1 MMGMKTTDELF
12 ELKNHRI
19 LMTGGAGHIA
29 RRVAIALAERGAD
42 LILVDRTAIGLEEA
56 VRGIHSALQDSPN
69 IDVQVAD
76 LESPRDV
83 EGLIDTMKGSYDSL
97 HGLINAAAF
106 VGTDK
111 IQGWGVPFL
120 EQSIDTWRRC
130 LEVNLTAPFSLIQG
144 LYPLLNRSEAPS
156 IVNISSIYGQVGPDM
171 SLYEGTSM
179 GNPAAYAVS
188 KAGLAQLTRWLCT
201 SLPSHFRVNTVTP
214 GGIERGQPPE
224 FMTRYVSN
232 TSLKRMA
239 TEEDLVGV
247 ILLLVSAAGAYI
259 TGQDIAVDG
268 GWTAK

>member
-1 MMGMKTTDELF
+1 MKCNQQLF
-12 ELKNHRI
+12 DLSGHRVLI
-19 LMTGGAGHIA
+19 TGGAGHIA
-29 RRVAIALAERGAD
+29 TRCAVAFIEQGAS
-42 LILVDRTAIGLEEA
+42 LILVDRSLEQLNEA
-56 VRGIHSALQDSPN
+56 KVRFGAHLKKEQV
-69 IDVQVAD
+69 IDIYEVD
-76 LESPRDV
+76 LEKPDQV
-83 EGLIDTMKGSYDSL
+83 QNLIERLVATFDHLDA
-97 HGLINAAAF
+97 LINAAAF

-120 EQSIDTWRRC
+120 EQSVDTWRRC

-144 LYPLLNRSEAPS
+144 LYPLLDRSEAPS

-179 GNPAAYAVS
+179 GNPAAYAAS

-201 SLPSHFRVNTVTP
+201 SLPDHFRVNTVTP
-214 GGIERGQPPE
+214 GGVERGQDPE
-224 FMTRYVSN
+224 FVARYVSN